1 MWSVCKKELRQFFSS
16 LTGYIAII
24 VFLLINGLVLFVFKN
39 NMLDNGYA
47 TLDSFF
53 SLGPWVLLFL
63 IAAITM
69 RSFSEEFK
77 AGTFELLQT
86 SPISRWQ
93 IVMGKFSGSL
103 LVAIVALVP
112 TLIYY
117 FSMNN
122 LASTVGIDPGS
133 AIGAYLGILVLAA
146 LFTAIGISMS
156 SFTNNSV
163 VAFILTLVSCL
174 LFYYGFTAIS
184 QLAVFKNGADYYID
198 MIGIDFHYKRMSKGI
213 LDTRDIIYFFSI
225 IFFFL
230 FITKENLQKR

>member
-1 MWSVCKKELRQFFSS
+1 MWPICKKELRQFFSS

-24 VFLLINGLVLFVFKN
+24 VFLLINGLVLFIFKN

-53 SLGPWVLLFL
+53 SLGPWILLFL
-63 IAAITM
+63 IASITM
-69 RSFSEEFK
+69 RSLSEEFK

-93 IVMGKFSGSL
+93 IVMGKFWGSL
-103 LVAIVALVP
+103 LVAIIALLP

-117 FSMNN
+117 LTINN
-122 LASTVGIDPGS
+122 LAATVGIDPGS
-133 AIGAYLGILVLAA
+133 AMGAYMGILLLAA

-156 SFTNNSV
+156 GFTNNSV
-163 VAFILTLVSCL
+163 VAFILSLVACL

-184 QLAVFKNGADYYID
+184 QITLFKNGPDYFID

-213 LDTRDIIYFFSI
+213 IDTRDLIYFFSI